1 MPTLRYFVGPG
12 RALLPGAM
20 MLLAA
25 VTIAASRQAPP
36 AQPPPRTPP
45 VTDTRDPYLNPRETD
60 ISLGMQV
67 DAAELPDV
75 PPTEPADALKTFRVA
90 PGFRLELVAH
100 EPDVVDPVQMAF
112 DEHGRLY
119 VVEMRWYQSE
129 TRGDLMFDERIG
141 RIRLLEDTDGDGR
154 FDKSTIF
161 ADRLRYPSAVFPYD
175 GGVYV
180 GVEPDILF
188 MKDTTGDGVADERRV
203 VFTGFGNHRER
214 LDSQMFMNSLAWGL
228 DNRIHGAKGHGGF
241 ITSVAA
247 ASQPEL
253 DLRTRDFSFD
263 PRTHVMRPESGGG
276 KQGLSFDDY
285 GHKFVCTQSTVA
297 QVLMY
302 EDRYAGRNP
311 FYAPPRALEEIA
323 REPDEHPDRQ
333 RVARI
338 SQEDPWRRIRNRW
351 RAEGIFAGPPP
362 QPPGYLT
369 ASTGV
374 TLYRGHLYPET
385 YRNSAFVGASA
396 NNLVHR
402 RRIVADGVGFRALRA
417 PEEAN
422 AEFLASTDMWFR
434 PVAFANGPEGALYV
448 ADLYREIIDFSDG
461 VPESIKRVK
470 DLNRGNDRGRIYRVV
485 PEGFTQ
491 PARPRLADAS
501 AADLVA
507 LLDHANGW
515 HRETAA
521 RLLYERQA
529 KGAIAPLVTLL
540 ADATRPVG
548 RLHALYALAGLDA
561 LDDTHVRRALDDADA
576 GVREHAVRLAE
587 RVAREGRVSAGLWDA
602 LAARADDEAPRV
614 RYQLAF
620 TLGELTQHPDRV
632 AVLATLLARDH
643 GEPWMHVAALT
654 SLASGTSDVFTRL
667 LDVPGLQTSASGR
680 ALLAEVM
687 RTIGA
692 SGRGQGLLAVLQH
705 LETVDDRA
713 TAFSWLAAFADGLAR
728 ADLPLALFETRVE
741 PLLEHARTAM
751 RDVRA
756 PDDARVQAIA
766 LVGLASPTRATLDDL
781 LGLVAPE
788 QPPAVVSAALAAL
801 SRLNDP
807 GLGDTLLARWPAFTP
822 VLRREVLPLL
832 LARPERA
839 RALLSAL
846 DQGRVLRN
854 ELTPTQT
861 ALLRAH
867 RDAGVRRLAARLLS
881 DVGTDR
887 AAVIARYQPST
898 ALPGDPR
905 RGLDVYRTRCAS
917 CHTAGDEGHALGPSV
932 DGMRSSALEELL
944 THILDPSRA
953 QDAAYRLYTVETTT
967 GETLM
972 GLIRSE
978 TASTVTLAQPFGAE
992 QVVPRAQVARLQGLE
1007 QSIMPDGLEEGLSL
1021 QDMADLLRFLVSA
1034 P

>member
-1 MPTLRYFVGPG
+1 
-12 RALLPGAM
+12 M
-20 MLLAA
+20 MLLAV

-36 AQPPPRTPP
+36 PQQPPRPP

-67 DAAELPDV
+67 DPSDLPDV
-75 PPTEPADALKTFRVA
+75 PPTEPADALSTFRVA

-247 ASQPEL
+247 AGQPEL

-311 FYAPPRALEEIA
+311 HYAPPRALEEIA
-323 REPDEHPDRQ
+323 REPGEHPDRQ

-369 ASTGV
+369 ASTGI
-374 TLYRGHLYPET
+374 TLYRGDLFPES

-402 RRIVADGVGFRALRA
+402 RRIVADGVGFRARRDA
-417 PEEAN
+417 EEA
-422 AEFLASTDMWFR
+422 EFVASTDMWFR
-434 PVAFANGPEGALYV
+434 PVAFANGPEGALYI

-501 AADLVA
+501 STELVA
-507 LLDHANGW
+507 TLDHPNAW

-521 RLLYERQA
+521 RLLYARQS
-529 KGAIAPLVTLL
+529 KGAIAPLVGLL
-540 ADATRPVG
+540 TNATRPVG

-561 LDDTHVRRALDDADA
+561 LDDAHVRHALEDADA

-587 RVAREGRVSAGLWDA
+587 RVAREGRVSDDLWKA
-602 LAARADDEAPRV
+602 LVARAEDDAARV

-620 TLGELTQHPDRV
+620 TLGDLTWHPERV
-632 AVLATLLARDH
+632 AVLARLLARDH
-643 GEPWMHVAALT
+643 EEPWMHVAALT

-667 LDVPGLQTSASGR
+667 LEVPGLQASASGR

-713 TAFSWLAAFADGLAR
+713 AAFAWLAAFADGLAR
-728 ADLPLALFETRVE
+728 ADLPLALFEPRVQ
-741 PLLEHARTAM
+741 PLLDHARTAM
-751 RDVRA
+751 RDARV
-756 PDDARVQAIA
+756 PEDARVQAIA

-781 LGLVAPE
+781 LALVAPG
-788 QPPAVVSAALAAL
+788 QPAPVLSAALAAL

-807 GLGDTLLARWPAFTP
+807 ALAETLLARWPVFTP
-822 VLRREVLPLL
+822 PVRREVLPLL

-839 RALLSAL
+839 SVLLSAIEK
-846 DQGRVLRN
+846 GSVLRN

-861 ALLRAH
+861 AFLRAH
-867 RDAGVRRLAARLLS
+867 RDAGVRRVAGRLLAE
-881 DVGTDR
+881 VGGDR

-898 ALPGDPR
+898 AMPGDPR

-932 DGMRSSALEELL
+932 DGMRNSALEELL

-953 QDAAYRLYTVETTT
+953 QDAGYRLYTVETTN

-972 GLIRSE
+972 GLVRSE
-978 TASTVTLAQPFGAE
+978 TASSVTLAQPFGAE